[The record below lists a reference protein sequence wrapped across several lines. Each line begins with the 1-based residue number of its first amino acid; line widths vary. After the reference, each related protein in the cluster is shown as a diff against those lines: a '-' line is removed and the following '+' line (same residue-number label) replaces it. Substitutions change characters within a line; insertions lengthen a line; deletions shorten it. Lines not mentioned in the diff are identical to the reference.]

1 MTDYLDEIQAR
12 ADAATDGPWAAI
24 ERALG
29 DVYIAELGMYGV
41 AWDEPAE
48 WHDSDEAS
56 LADAEFIAH
65 ARTDVPRLVAAL
77 RAVEALC
84 AEARAGLSIPPI
96 DCTGSCSDGPCDC
109 SGVFR
114 VRAWDLDPDRIRTAI
129 RVLLDHVPADQVEL
143 REGLARGYVYLAQFV
158 ADDDAALIA
167 EGSAALHG
175 GPVGE
180 AAEPAMRLI
189 NRIKLDMERAL
200 EELRGGA

>member
-77 RAVEALC
+77 RAVEALH
-84 AEARAGLSIPPI
+84 
-96 DCTGSCSDGPCDC
+96 TT
-109 SGVFR
+109 
-114 VRAWDLDPDRIRTAI
+114 DPDDPGFASTCLECCEDYPCPTVTAI
-129 RVLLDHVPADQVEL
+129 R
-143 REGLARGYVYLAQFV
+143 
-158 ADDDAALIA
+158 DAL
-167 EGSAALHG
+167 GRQ
-175 GPVGE
+175 P
-180 AAEPAMRLI
+180 
-189 NRIKLDMERAL
+189 
-200 EELRGGA
+200 